1 MPERRNAGPH
11 ALDLVIPGKSKPV
24 TSTEDSCCHET
35 LWCTYL
41 KGQWGT
47 GPSVRVGGWGR
58 SEKAQP
64 EPDLGQQVR
73 KGGRPAEAGAVF
85 LAARVGRGGG
95 KGFEGREPNAEP
107 GGAGP
112 RGEVAPKREAHLLLV
127 QGKPDI

>member
-47 GPSVRVGGWGR
+47 GPSVRVGGWGC
-58 SEKAQP
+58 SEKAQL

-73 KGGRPAEAGAVF
+73 KGGRPAE
-85 LAARVGRGGG
+85 VGRASKGGSPTRSPEGQGPGG
-95 KGFEGREPNAEP
+95 K
-107 GGAGP
+107 
-112 RGEVAPKREAHLLLV
+112 VAPKREAHLLLV
-127 QGKPDI
+127 QGKLDI